1 MALRAFRSARYVK
14 YKQTMNQILKLH
26 LDKRKILSAIAGI
39 SSLAMTIHSLGLIW
53 LTLLCRPGTHF
64 TRHFVSH
71 AQVNR

>member
-1 MALRAFRSARYVK
+1 MALRAFRFGRYVT
-14 YKQTMNQILKLH
+14 YKQTMNQIVKLH

-39 SSLAMTIHSLGLIW
+39 SNFAMIIHSLGLLW
-53 LTLLCRPGTHF
+53 LTLLCGPGMHF